1 MIQTSKQI
9 SGFRNYLRNTDFKV
23 ESSPRFDVWNL
34 KSGIWNLEF
43 RHMQILEIRTLRG
56 PNYWSGYWKKLIIM
70 RLDIGEY
77 EQKPS
82 DKIEGFNDRTREVMP
97 GLQVHGCSYGEEG
110 GFFRRLDEGTWAGH
124 IIEHLALEYQTMAGM
139 DTGYGRTRETGQPG
153 VYNVVFSYHEEEVGR
168 FAAKAA
174 VQLFLE
180 LAEGKAVGEVKRE
193 IAENVQRMREIR
205 EDVRFGPSTGSL
217 IDEAVNRGIPYIRLN
232 DQSLVQLGYG
242 VYQKRIQAT
251 TTANTNMIAVDIAGN
266 KHATKKLLGDM
277 GVPVPKGFRIRNND
291 ELEETL
297 ESVGFPAVIKPLDGN
312 HGKGATVGVRT
323 LDDARTAFEK
333 AKEYSRW
340 VIVEQQLEGADFRAL
355 VVNNRLIAVAERV
368 PAHVIGDGKLTI
380 QELIDKENTDPR
392 RGYGHENVLTQ
403 IDIDNQVVR
412 CIRKSGYELDS
423 IPKKGERVFLKTTAN
438 ISTGGTA
445 IDLTDEVHPEN
456 VFLFE
461 RIAKIIGLDVA
472 GIDIIAPNVS
482 EPLRESGGG
491 IIEVNAAP
499 GFRMHLA
506 PSQGIG
512 RNVAEHV
519 IDMLF
524 PTGTPSR
531 IPIFAITGTN
541 GKTTTTRLIAHILRN
556 SGRTVG
562 FTTTDG
568 TYIGNEQITKGDNTG
583 PVSAQLVLKDPT
595 VDVAVL
601 ETARGGIIRS
611 GLGFDHADI
620 GVVLNV
626 AADHLGLKDVNTLED
641 LARVKSVIA
650 RAVNRRGFAVLNAE
664 DELVYKMRELV
675 DGRVVCFSMDENH
688 PNIRRRAERGRVS
701 CVFENGF
708 VTILKGKWKVRVEK
722 VANVPL
728 TYGGRAEFM
737 IQNVLAATL
746 ACFVHGVSIED
757 IRVGLTTFNAGTA
770 QTPGRLNFVEVG
782 QVTVLMDYAHNPAG
796 ALGLTNFIK
805 KLPYKY
811 RTAILNGTGDRRDDD
826 IREFAKIIAD
836 NFDRVIIRRGNYLR
850 GRTEEELIGLLQE
863 GVAKSENKPQVR
875 VIPESRDAIRHAIE
889 HGRKGELVV
898 TLADLVPDDIKYVQE
913 IRDSILEAQRGAGI
927 WFCLLQ
933 HFQ

>member
-1 MIQTSKQI
+1 M
-9 SGFRNYLRNTDFKV
+9 D
-23 ESSPRFDVWNL
+23 
-34 KSGIWNLEF
+34 
-43 RHMQILEIRTLRG
+43 ILEIRTLRG

-70 RLDIGEY
+70 RLDIADY
-77 EQKPS
+77 EKKPS
-82 DKIEGFNDRTREVMP
+82 NKIKGFYDRLVEVMP
-97 GLQVHGCSYGEEG
+97 SLKVHGCSYGEEG
-110 GFFRRLDEGTWAGH
+110 GFLRRVTEGTWAGH
-124 IIEHLALEYQTMAGM
+124 IIEHLALELQTLAGM
-139 DTGYGRTRETGQPG
+139 ETGYGRTRETGEEG
-153 VYNVVFSYHEEEVGR
+153 IYNVVFSYHEEEVGR
-168 FAAKAA
+168 YAARAA
-174 VQLFLE
+174 VRIFLA
-180 LAEGKAVGEVKRE
+180 LAEKTPLDEIKAEVADHIQK
-193 IAENVQRMREIR
+193 MREIR

-217 IDEAVNRGIPYIRLN
+217 VDEAVHRDIPYIRLN

-242 VYQKRIQAT
+242 VHQKRIQAT

-266 KHATKKLLGDM
+266 KHATKTLLGDM
-277 GVPVPKGFRIRNND
+277 GVPVPKGYRIRDID
-291 ELEETL
+291 ELEDTCER
-297 ESVGFPAVIKPLDGN
+297 VGFPLVIKPLDGN
-312 HGKGATVGVRT
+312 HGKGATVGIKS
-323 LDDARTAFEK
+323 LEDARIAWEK

-340 VIVEQQLEGADFRAL
+340 IIVEQQLQGSDFRAL

-368 PAHVIGDGKLTI
+368 PAHVTGDGKQTV
-380 QELIDKENTDPR
+380 QQLIDETNSDPR

-403 IDIDNQVVR
+403 IDIDNHTMR
-412 CIRKSGYELDS
+412 CIRRAGYELDS
-423 IPKKGERVFLKTTAN
+423 VLKKGERLYLKTTAN

-461 RIAKIIGLDVA
+461 RIARIIGLDVA
-472 GIDIIAPNVS
+472 GVDVIAPNVS
-482 EPLRESGGG
+482 EPLRENGGG

-506 PSQGIG
+506 PSEGIG

-524 PTGTPSR
+524 PHGAPSR

-568 TYIGNEQITKGDNTG
+568 TYIGNEQIVKGDNTG

-611 GLGFDHADI
+611 GLGFDHADV

-641 LARVKSVIA
+641 LARVKSVIP
-650 RAVNRRGFAVLNAE
+650 RAVGKRGYAVLNAE
-664 DELVYKMRELV
+664 DELVYKMKELV
-675 DGRVVCFSMDENH
+675 DGKVVCFSMDENH
-688 PNIRRRAERGRVS
+688 PNIKRRAERGRVS
-701 CVFENGF
+701 CVYENGF

-722 VANVPL
+722 VVNIPL

-737 IQNVLAATL
+737 TQNVLAATL

-770 QTPGRLNFVEVG
+770 QTPGRLNFMEVG

-796 ALGLTNFIK
+796 FSGLTKFVSR
-805 KLPYKY
+805 LPNKY
-811 RTAILNGTGDRRDDD
+811 RTVVMTVPGDRRDDD
-826 IREFAKIIAD
+826 IREMGQIAG
-836 NFDRVIIRRGNYLR
+836 NAFDRIVIRHGHYLR
-850 GRTEEELIGLLQE
+850 GRDPGEITKLIQE
-863 GVAKSENKPQVR
+863 GIARTGKDLQVR
-875 VIPESRDAIRHAIE
+875 VIPQSREAIQHAIKY
-889 HGRKGELVV
+889 GRKGELVV
-898 TLADLVPDDIKYVQE
+898 TLADIVPDDIGYVQE
-913 IRDSILEAQRGAGI
+913 IRDKLLEEQNEAAAE
-927 WFCLLQ
+927 
-933 HFQ
+933 